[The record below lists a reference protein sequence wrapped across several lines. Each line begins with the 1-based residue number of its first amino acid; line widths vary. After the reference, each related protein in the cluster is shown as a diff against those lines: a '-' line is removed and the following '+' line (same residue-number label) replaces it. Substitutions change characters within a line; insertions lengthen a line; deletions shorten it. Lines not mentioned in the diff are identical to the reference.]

1 VTVQLDV
8 RARVPGTIGVAVEE
22 LDGRR
27 AVVVRSRPDVRA
39 GAWDETSGNQVAE
52 AADLARSV
60 GLPLVLVLSSA
71 GADVREGVPS
81 LHAWGAAALAM
92 ARCSGIVPMVAV
104 LAGPL
109 VSGPALLLGLVD
121 VVVATEDAFAYVVGP
136 GAVATVTGEQVTAT
150 SLGGAG
156 PLARWA
162 GVVAAVVPD
171 EEAALGAVA
180 GVLAF
185 LPDHADSEAPRW
197 ATDDAP
203 DRTCPEL
210 DAIVPAS
217 PTGSFDVRDVARS
230 LADDGELLELWGSW
244 SANLVTGLA
253 TIDGHPVGIVAN
265 QPVAMAGTIDIGA
278 SQKGARFVD
287 LCDAFNLPIVTLVD
301 TPGFMPGKDLE
312 WRGMIRHGAQLVAAY
327 ARASVPRVCV
337 ILRKAYGGA
346 YIVMDCKTMGNDL
359 CLAWPSAEIA
369 VMGAK
374 GAVEI
379 LHRRATPE
387 ERAAAEEAYGR
398 DLVNPWVAAERGLV
412 DAVVAP
418 SETRRELVAALAG
431 LRSMRELL
439 AGRAHDNGP
448 L

>member
-1 VTVQLDV
+1 MRT
-8 RARVPGTIGVAVEE
+8 RVPGTIGVAVEE
-22 LDGRR
+22 LGGRR
-27 AVVVRSRPDVRA
+27 AVVVRSKPDVRA
-39 GAWDETSGNQVAE
+39 GAWDEASGSQVAE
-52 AADLARSV
+52 AADLARGV

-71 GADVREGVPS
+71 GADVRDGVPS
-81 LHAWGAAALAM
+81 LHAWGSAALAM
-92 ARCSGIVPMVAV
+92 SRCSGIVPMIAV

-109 VSGPALLLGLVD
+109 VSGPAILLGLVD

-136 GAVATVTGEQVTAT
+136 GVVATVTGEEVTAT
-150 SLGGAG
+150 SLGGTG
-156 PLARWA
+156 PLSRWA
-162 GVVAAVVPD
+162 GVVAAVAPD
-171 EEAALGAVA
+171 EEGALDAAAAV
-180 GVLAF
+180 LSF
-185 LPDHADSEAPRW
+185 LPDHADREAPRW
-197 ATDDAP
+197 ATDDPP
-203 DRTCPEL
+203 DRPCPAL

-217 PTGSFDVRDVARS
+217 PTGSFDVRDVARA
-230 LADDGELLELWGSW
+230 LADDGEIVELWGAW
-244 SANLVTGLA
+244 STNLVTALA
-253 TIDGHPVGIVAN
+253 TLDGHPVGIVAN

-312 WRGMIRHGAQLVAAY
+312 WRGMIRHGAQLVASY

-379 LHRRATPE
+379 LHRRSAPE
-387 ERAAAEEAYGR
+387 QRAAAEAAYAN
-398 DLVNPWVAAERGLV
+398 DLVNPWIAAERGLV

-418 SETRRELVAALAG
+418 SETRGEVVAALHA
-431 LRSMRELL
+431 LRSKRELL